1 MMKTISTLM
10 MLLCICFLGSCTQK
24 TEPTSTTK
32 TVTVHKSKVIHVY
45 FFDGF
50 NKNLGEYTIKELHK
64 TFDKVV
70 FEGTIPFPD
79 SAYYAPR
86 NRYKADKLVKHLR
99 QLQPT
104 SKELVVGFSPRD
116 ISDKV
121 HGYDDYGVMGW
132 TRHSK
137 ASSVVSTYRLKDKSR
152 LTEDFPKLVLH
163 ELGHADGLPHCKQSA
178 TCYMRD
184 ANMQNHFPE
193 LQGFCQKCTAYLK
206 KHNWKLNQ

>member
-24 TEPTSTTK
+24 TELTSTTK
-32 TVTVHKSKVIHVY
+32 TVTVHKPKVIHVY

-99 QLQPT
+99 HCSQH
-104 SKELVVGFSPRD
+104 PR
-116 ISDKV
+116 
-121 HGYDDYGVMGW
+121 
-132 TRHSK
+132 
-137 ASSVVSTYRLKDKSR
+137 
-152 LTEDFPKLVLH
+152 
-163 ELGHADGLPHCKQSA
+163 
-178 TCYMRD
+178 
-184 ANMQNHFPE
+184 
-193 LQGFCQKCTAYLK
+193 
-206 KHNWKLNQ
+206 NWS